1 MTNYTKKA
9 IHGAGYV
16 FIISVLSA
24 FFGYLLRLLLARNL
38 TQTEYGMFYAIYSLS
53 IFSIIFNNLGT
64 GQALVKFIPE
74 FKTNKK
80 FNLIKNSII
89 NVSIIQLVISTI
101 IVIILFASSDFLA
114 LNYFHNLQASLIIK
128 LFAFIFFFR
137 SFLSLLVYIFQG
149 FQKMKYFAFVDF
161 LRTFLIFIIASGGFI
176 LFGKNILVPTIAY
189 LFAPLILL
197 PFFYF
202 FFFKKTFPLFSK
214 LKYSFDKNLMKKLV
228 LFGAPLMLMV
238 VGIMILNHTDTLML
252 TYFSGLDQ
260 VGLYNAALPTAN
272 VLGYFSIALM
282 TVLFPLSSELWTKG
296 HKKQLIEG
304 INTLYKYSFIT
315 IFPIALTMFSFP
327 ETILNIL
334 FGNTY
339 IQASNVLR
347 ILSLGVILM
356 TITRINFS
364 AISGIGKPKLN
375 ARIILIGA
383 IFNLILNFILIPLYG
398 MMGAAITTFFGY
410 LLMMGLSISNL
421 KKLVKIHIPFKYW
434 TKSLFIGLIFISLI
448 SYLKYAL
455 VLNVYL
461 EIIIIFGIVGLIY
474 IVLVFL
480 FNLLTIKEVKKIV
493 KRVI

>member
-9 IHGAGYV
+9 IRGAGYV
-16 FIISVLSA
+16 FIISILAA
-24 FFGYLLRLLLARNL
+24 FFGYFLRLLLARNL
-38 TQTEYGMFYAIYSLS
+38 TQIEYGMFYAVYSLS

-74 FKTNKK
+74 FKTKKK

-89 NVSIIQLVISTI
+89 NVIIIQFVISILIT
-101 IVIILFASSDFLA
+101 IILFASSDFLA
-114 LNYFHNLQASLIIK
+114 LNYFHNIQASLIIK
-128 LFAFIFFFR
+128 LFAIIFFFR
-137 SFLSLLVYIFQG
+137 SFLSLLAYILQG

-161 LRTFLIFIIASGGFI
+161 FRTVGMFVITWLLFIILEKKI
-176 LFGKNILVPTIAY
+176 LAPTFAY
-189 LFAPLILL
+189 LITPLILL
-197 PFFYF
+197 PFFLYF
-202 FFFKKTFPLFSK
+202 FLKKTFPMFLR
-214 LKYSFDKNLMKKLV
+214 LKYSFDKNLMKRLV
-228 LFGAPLMLMV
+228 LFGTPLMLMV
-238 VGIMILNHTDTLML
+238 VGIMILNHTDNLTL
-252 TYFSGLDQ
+252 TYFSGLEQ

-282 TVLFPLSSELWTKG
+282 AVLFPLSSELWTKG
-296 HKKQLIEG
+296 HKKQLVEG

-364 AISGIGKPKLN
+364 AISGIGKPKIN
-375 ARIILIGA
+375 AKIILFGA
-383 IFNLILNFILIPLYG
+383 GFNIVFNFILIPLYG
-398 MMGAAITTFFGY
+398 IIGAAITTFFGY
-410 LLMMGLSISNL
+410 LLMMILSILKL
-421 KKLVKIHIPFKYW
+421 KKLVKIYIPVKYW
-434 TKSLFIGLIFISLI
+434 TKSLFLGLMFVSAIA
-448 SYLKYAL
+448 YLKHL
-455 VLNVYL
+455 IVLNIYL
-461 EIIIIFGIVGLIY
+461 EIILIFGIAGTIY
-474 IVLVFL
+474 LSLVFL
-480 FNLLTIKEVKKIV
+480 LKLLTIKEIKEIV